1 MKKNKLVYGFQT
13 ALDRSPQHS
22 VFTRNSQLTTAFNAG
37 DLVPIYLDEI
47 LPGDNVKMD
56 VKALVRQ
63 TTMIRPVMDV
73 ANIDVFAFFVPNR
86 IIWDDFKKFFGENND
101 PWAVTDEVLIPI
113 VKAPSDG
120 WKVGTIA
127 DYMGLPVNKKGLQV
141 NALPFRAY
149 AQIVNDWFRDQNL
162 QSASHINKTN
172 SDGSGS
178 NGNDYIKDLE
188 LGGKPFIANKYHDYF
203 TSALPS
209 PQKGLPITLNIGG
222 KAPVITGDVRDV
234 KGSKP
239 INFQYL
245 DDFNIGPKQ
254 VQTVGLQ
261 NKGVAK
267 NGEFVSFGSYQSES
281 NTHSLGIN
289 NLYAD
294 LSSATGISIN
304 DLRQAIAY
312 QHMLEKDARS
322 GTRYVEYLRAH
333 FGVNS
338 PDATQQ
344 RAEYLG
350 GYHKPLN
357 VNTVPQTSNTIDSG
371 GVKSPQAGLAAFGES
386 FLSQSM
392 INKTFLEHGY
402 LILVACVRYEHSYQQ
417 GVEQLWTRRIRNDI
431 YDPIFA
437 NIGEQPIKNKEIY
450 FSGDEKVD
458 NEIFGY
464 NEAWA
469 SYRTKFSKVTGMMR
483 SVDKG
488 LDVYHYADNYSK
500 LPKLSA
506 EWLRED
512 KSNIDRTLAIKS
524 TDDMPQFQSDFYFEV
539 MHERPMPVFSIPG
552 IDKI

>member
-1 MKKNKLVYGFQT
+1 MIKMKKNKLVYGFQS

-22 VFTRNSQLTTAFNAG
+22 VFIRNSKLTTAFNAG

-47 LPGDNVKMD
+47 LPGDNVKMNLN
-56 VKALVRQ
+56 AIIRQ
-63 TTMIRPVMDV
+63 TTLLKPVMDTS
-73 ANIDVFAFFVPNR
+73 NIDVFAFFVPNR

-101 PWAVTDEVLIPI
+101 PWAVTDEVLIPVI
-113 VKAPSDG
+113 NSPSDG

-149 AQIVNDWFRDQNL
+149 TQIVNDWFRDQNL
-162 QSASHINKTN
+162 QQNSHINKTSSVGN
-172 SDGSGS
+172 GS
-178 NGNDYIKDLE
+178 NGNNYVTDLE
-188 LGGKPFIANKYHDYF
+188 LGGKPYVANKYHDYF

-209 PQKGLPITLNIGG
+209 PQKGSPITLNIGG
-222 KAPVITGDVRDV
+222 VAPVFTGASQTPTNREPLHFTGA
-234 KGSKP
+234 KMSKP
-239 INFQYL
+239 IPPNTNRSVNAYTLPGQNNAIAYL
-245 DDFNIGPKQ
+245 GNNQSSLQD
-254 VQTVGLQ
+254 VSVTVD
-261 NKGVAK
+261 
-267 NGEFVSFGSYQSES
+267 
-281 NTHSLGIN
+281 
-289 NLYAD
+289 NLYTD
-294 LSSATGISIN
+294 LSKATGISIN

-322 GTRYVEYLRAH
+322 GTRYVEYLRSH

-357 VNTVPQTSNTIDSG
+357 INTVPQTSSTVDASALGNLG
-371 GVKSPQAGLAAFGES
+371 AFGETA
-386 FLSQSM
+386 LGQSL

-402 LILVACVRYEHSYQQ
+402 LILVACVRYDHSYQQ
-417 GVEQLWTRRIRNDI
+417 GVEQLWTRKLRNDI

-488 LDVYHYADNYSK
+488 LDYYHYADNYAK

-506 EWLRED
+506 DWLRED

-539 MHERPMPVFSIPG
+539 MHERPMPVYSIPG
-552 IDKI
+552 IDRI

>member
-1 MKKNKLVYGFQT
+1 MRKNKLVYGFHT
-13 ALDRSPQHS
+13 ALDKSPSHS
-22 VFTRNSQLTTAFNAG
+22 VFTRNSKLTTAFNAG
-37 DLVPIYLDEI
+37 ELVPIYLDEI
-47 LPGDNVKMD
+47 LPGDNVKMNLNA
-56 VKALVRQ
+56 VVRQ
-63 TTMIRPVMDV
+63 TTLLKPVMDT

-101 PWAVTDEVLIPI
+101 PWAVTDDVLVPV
-113 VKAPSDG
+113 VKAPDAG
-120 WKVGTIA
+120 WEVGTIA
-127 DYMGLPVNKKGLQV
+127 DYMGLPVNKKGLEV

-149 AQIVNDWFRDQNL
+149 TQIVNDWFRDQNL
-162 QSASHINKTN
+162 QSASHINKSS
-172 SDGSGS
+172 SDSKGS
-178 NGNDYIKDLE
+178 NGKDYVKDLE

-209 PQKGLPITLNIGG
+209 PQKGSPITLNVGG
-222 KAPVITGDVRDV
+222 KAPVMTNDKRVVDGKHSELMFSRVDGKKWDDSSKATGTFGLNPNGNDLNIT
-234 KGSKP
+234 KS
-239 INFQYL
+239 Y
-245 DDFNIGPKQ
+245 KQ
-254 VQTVGLQ
+254 PRSSIE
-261 NKGVAK
+261 VAD
-267 NGEFVSFGSYQSES
+267 
-281 NTHSLGIN
+281 GIYPS

-294 LSSATGISIN
+294 LSQATGISIN

-357 VNTVPQTSNTIDSG
+357 INTVPQTSSTVDTSALGNLG
-371 GVKSPQAGLAAFGES
+371 AFGETM
-386 FLSQSM
+386 FGQNLV
-392 INKTFLEHGY
+392 NKTFLEHGY
-402 LILVACVRYEHSYQQ
+402 FILVACVRYEHSYQQ
-417 GVEQLWTRRIRNDI
+417 GVEQLWTRRVRNDF

-450 FSGDEKVD
+450 FTGDEKVD

-469 SYRTKFSKVTGMMR
+469 SYRSKFSKVTGMMR

-488 LDVYHYADNYSK
+488 LDYYHYADNYSK
-500 LPKLSA
+500 LPKLEV

-539 MHERPMPVFSIPG
+539 KHERPMPVFSIPG
-552 IDKI
+552 IDRI

>member
-1 MKKNKLVYGFQT
+1 MIKMKKNKLVYGFQT

-22 VFTRNSQLTTAFNAG
+22 VFTRNSKLTTAFNAG

-56 VKALVRQ
+56 LNAIVRQ
-63 TTMIRPVMDV
+63 TTMLKPVMDV

-101 PWAVTDEVLIPI
+101 PWAVTDDVLIPV

-120 WKVGTIA
+120 WEVGTIA
-127 DYMGLPVNKKGLQV
+127 DYMGLPVNKKDLEV

-149 AQIVNDWFRDQNL
+149 TQIVNDWFRDQNL
-162 QSASHINKTN
+162 QSASHINKSS
-172 SDGSGS
+172 SDGNGS
-178 NGNDYIKDLE
+178 NGSNYVQDLE

-209 PQKGLPITLNIGG
+209 PQKGPPITLNIGG
-222 KAPVITGDVRDV
+222 KAPVLTDSKKILTGKRKGITFSRDD
-234 KGSKP
+234 GKP
-239 INFQYL
+239 MS
-245 DDFNIGPKQ
+245 D
-254 VQTVGLQ
+254 
-261 NKGVAK
+261 
-267 NGEFVSFGSYQSES
+267 GSYDLKYANDSDYGGLYDEQIGAGV
-281 NTHSLGIN
+281 TGISKLYPD

-294 LSSATGISIN
+294 LSDATGITIN

-350 GYHKPLN
+350 GYHKPLS
-357 VNTVPQTSNTIDSG
+357 VNTVSQTSSS
-371 GVKSPQAGLAAFGES
+371 VAGSALGNLAAFGETGIR
-386 FLSQSM
+386 QSLV
-392 INKTFLEHGY
+392 NKTFLEHGY
-402 LILVACVRYEHSYQQ
+402 LILVACVRYQHSYQQ
-417 GVEQLWTRRIRNDI
+417 GVEQLWTRRLRNDF

-450 FSGDEKVD
+450 FSGNEKID
-458 NEIFGY
+458 NDIFGY

-483 SVDKG
+483 SVEKG
-488 LDVYHYADNYSK
+488 LDNYHYADNYDK

-512 KSNIDRTLAIKS
+512 KANIDRTLAIKS
-524 TDDMPQFQSDFYFEV
+524 TNDIPQFQSDFYFEV
-539 MHERPMPVFSIPG
+539 MHERPMPVFSVPG

>member
-1 MKKNKLVYGFQT
+1 MKKNKLVYGFQN

-101 PWAVTDEVLIPI
+101 PWAVTDDVLIPI

-127 DYMGLPVNKKGLQV
+127 DYMGLPVNKKGLEV

-149 AQIVNDWFRDQNL
+149 TQIVNDWFRDQNL
-162 QSASHINKTN
+162 QSASHINKSN
-172 SDGSGS
+172 SDGNGS
-178 NGNDYIKDLE
+178 NGIDYVKDLE
-188 LGGKPFIANKYHDYF
+188 LGGMPFIANKYHDYF

-209 PQKGLPITLNIGG
+209 PQKGSPITLNIGG
-222 KAPVITGDVRDV
+222 KAPVITAEDNGLDVDKMISVRFKSKGILPSNANLGLASDGTGFRSGNLKAGTGAIGTVPQDV
-234 KGSKP
+234 YFA
-239 INFQYL
+239 N
-245 DDFNIGPKQ
+245 
-254 VQTVGLQ
+254 
-261 NKGVAK
+261 A
-267 NGEFVSFGSYQSES
+267 
-281 NTHSLGIN
+281 
-289 NLYAD
+289 YAD
-294 LSSATGISIN
+294 LSKATGISIN

-350 GYHKPLN
+350 GYHKPLS
-357 VNTVPQTSNTIDSG
+357 VNTVPQTSNTVDAA

-417 GVEQLWTRRIRNDI
+417 GVEQLWTRRLRNDI

-506 EWLRED
+506 DWLRED

-524 TDDMPQFQSDFYFEV
+524 TNDMPQFQSDFYFEV

-552 IDKI
+552 IDRI

>member
-1 MKKNKLVYGFQT
+1 MRKNKLVYGFQT
-13 ALDRSPQHS
+13 ALDKSPQHS
-22 VFTRNSQLTTAFNAG
+22 VFTRNSKLTTAFNAG

-47 LPGDNVKMD
+47 LPGDNVKMNLNA
-56 VKALVRQ
+56 VVRQ
-63 TTMIRPVMDV
+63 TTLLKPVMDT

-101 PWAVTDEVLIPI
+101 PWAVTEDVLIPI
-113 VKAPSDG
+113 VKSPDDG

-127 DYMGLPVNKKGLQV
+127 DYMGLPVNKKGLEV

-149 AQIVNDWFRDQNL
+149 TQIVNDWFRDQNL
-162 QSASHINKTN
+162 QSASHINKSN
-172 SDGSGS
+172 SDGTGS
-178 NGNDYIKDLE
+178 NGNDYVKDLE

-209 PQKGLPITLNIGG
+209 PQKGSPITLNIGG
-222 KAPVITGDVRDV
+222 KAPVVTDDKRVVDGKHSELMFSRVDGKKWPDASEATGTF
-234 KGSKP
+234 GLNP
-239 INFQYL
+239 NGL
-245 DDFNIGPKQ
+245 DFNITKSYKQ
-254 VQTVGLQ
+254 PG
-261 NKGVAK
+261 GSIEVAD
-267 NGEFVSFGSYQSES
+267 
-281 NTHSLGIN
+281 GIYPS

-294 LSSATGISIN
+294 LSQATGVSIN
-304 DLRQAIAY
+304 DLRQAISY

-338 PDATQQ
+338 LDATQQ

-357 VNTVPQTSNTIDSG
+357 INTVPQTSSTVDTSALGNLG
-371 GVKSPQAGLAAFGES
+371 AFGETA
-386 FLSQSM
+386 FGQSLV
-392 INKTFLEHGY
+392 NKTFLEHGY
-402 LILVACVRYEHSYQQ
+402 FVLVACVRYEHSYQQ
-417 GVEQLWTRRIRNDI
+417 GLEQLWTRRVRNDI

-450 FSGDEKVD
+450 FSGNEKVD

-469 SYRTKFSKVTGMMR
+469 SYRSKFSKVTGMMR

-488 LDVYHYADNYSK
+488 LDYYHYADNYAK

-512 KSNIDRTLAIKS
+512 KTNIDRTLAIKS

-539 MHERPMPVFSIPG
+539 KHERPMPVFSIPG
-552 IDKI
+552 IDRI

>member
-13 ALDRSPQHS
+13 ALDKSPQHS
-22 VFTRNSQLTTAFNAG
+22 VFTRNSKLTTAFNAG
-37 DLVPIYLDEI
+37 ELVPIYLDEI
-47 LPGDNVKMD
+47 LPGDNVKMNLNA
-56 VKALVRQ
+56 VVRQ
-63 TTMIRPVMDV
+63 TTMLKPVMDL

-101 PWAVTDEVLIPI
+101 PWAVTDDVLIPI

-141 NALPFRAY
+141 NVLPFRAY

-162 QSASHINKTN
+162 QSASHINKSS
-172 SDGSGS
+172 SDSNGS

-209 PQKGLPITLNIGG
+209 PQKGSPITLNIGG
-222 KAPVITGDVRDV
+222 KAPVFTDDKRVVDGKHSELMFSRVDGKKWDDSSKATGIFGLNPNGNDLNIT
-234 KGSKP
+234 KS
-239 INFQYL
+239 Y
-245 DDFNIGPKQ
+245 KQ
-254 VQTVGLQ
+254 SRSSIE
-261 NKGVAK
+261 VAD
-267 NGEFVSFGSYQSES
+267 
-281 NTHSLGIN
+281 GIYPS

-294 LSSATGISIN
+294 LSQATGISVN

-357 VNTVPQTSNTIDSG
+357 INTVPQTSSTVDTSALGNLG
-371 GVKSPQAGLAAFGES
+371 AFGETM
-386 FLSQSM
+386 FGQNLV
-392 INKTFLEHGY
+392 NKTFLEHGY
-402 LILVACVRYEHSYQQ
+402 FILVACVRYEHSYQQ
-417 GVEQLWTRRIRNDI
+417 GVEQLWTRRVRNDI

-458 NEIFGY
+458 NEIFGF

-488 LDVYHYADNYSK
+488 LDCYHYADNYAS

-512 KSNIDRTLAIKS
+512 KNNIDRTLAIKS

-552 IDKI
+552 IDRI